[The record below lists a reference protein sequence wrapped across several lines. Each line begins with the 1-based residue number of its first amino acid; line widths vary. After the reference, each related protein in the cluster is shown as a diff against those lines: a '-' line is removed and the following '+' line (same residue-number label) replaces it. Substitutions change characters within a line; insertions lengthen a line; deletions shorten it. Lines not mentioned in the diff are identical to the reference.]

1 MDMREIRFGVEIETV
16 KRTREQV
23 ARAIHSVVG
32 GTIRHAGY
40 PATYDPWE
48 VEELR
53 GRKGRRRIAQP
64 RTLPPARRGR
74 DPGPELRRPEAV
86 PGGWQG
92 HFQLERACCRGR
104 LLGAYRKCRVQ

>member
-48 VEELR
+48 VEDLR
-53 GRKGRRRIAQP
+53 GRKWKVVADASLLSVPNTCRP
-64 RTLPPARRGR
+64 RSSVRS
-74 DPGPELRRPEAV
+74 
-86 PGGWQG
+86 
-92 HFQLERACCRGR
+92 
-104 LLGAYRKCRVQ
+104 